1 MKTPWINY
9 SEMKE
14 ISSKQKVF
22 INFNYLTKPRK
33 KIDHESQKNS
43 TFEVL
48 NSPYSDF
55 VNHPLDIEKE
65 EDETNSLAEEH
76 ELATHLDSNHELL
89 IPSEIVVE
97 DEMNEVLDIEEVD
110 KTNPVEEHE
119 LATHL
124 DSNHEL
130 LIPPEIDVEN
140 EVNDVLDIEAA
151 DKIKPIEEQELATH
165 LDSNHELLIP
175 PEIDVED
182 EMNDVLDI
190 EAADK
195 IKPIEEQ
202 GLEVH
207 LDSDYELLTP
217 SEIDVEDEMN
227 DLLDIEEADKIKP
240 VEEHELAEHLD
251 SDYELLTPPEIDVE
265 DEINDLL
272 DIEEAGKIKPV
283 EEQEL
288 AEKLD
293 SDHEL
298 LIPPEIDVEDEIND
312 VLDIEEA
319 DKIKPVEEQEL
330 AEKLDSDHELLFPPE
345 IDVEDEIYDVLD
357 IEEADK
363 IKSIEEQ
370 ELATHLDSNRELLIP
385 SEIDD
390 KDEMDDPLDLEE
402 ADKTNHVEEQFFA
415 SQLDSNR
422 KFLSP
427 FEFDGEDEIRSTI
440 DTEEM
445 EKNTPAG
452 HDSASTE
459 SVQGEIYCRTQEI
472 PISTHVEIDDFLHA
486 PICGDI
492 VKNTFDFLDLDNNLT
507 PQFETKLFNI
517 TTDYPELPDCRLVN
531 SKMNEIIFFMRNDTY
546 DKNNQKRNPS
556 KSVVVPLHNTQS
568 IEKGETNNHSYS
580 SDDFMNIRVP
590 VVLGEYKIETCLEEN
605 IVFEKGIVGV
615 KDISSEVVLTNCR
628 FVPNQFSQ
636 SLGNGTCSAL
646 KGNLFIEG
654 FIYQNIEYTTHCTKN
669 AVPTQKESLIHSN
682 QMCLNI
688 VLELIIHMLQVQKIR
703 VPRI

>member
-43 TFEVL
+43 SFEIL

-55 VNHPLDIEKE
+55 VNHPLDIEK

-97 DEMNEVLDIEEVD
+97 DEMNDVLDIEDTD

-130 LIPPEIDVEN
+130 LISPG
-140 EVNDVLDIEAA
+140 
-151 DKIKPIEEQELATH
+151 
-165 LDSNHELLIP
+165 
-175 PEIDVED
+175 IDVED

-202 GLEVH
+202 ELAEH

-251 SDYELLTPPEIDVE
+251 FDHELLTPSEIDVEDEINDLLNIEEADKIKPVEEQELAEHLDFDHELLTPPEIDVE

-272 DIEEAGKIKPV
+272 
-283 EEQEL
+283 
-288 AEKLD
+288 
-293 SDHEL
+293 
-298 LIPPEIDVEDEIND
+298 N
-312 VLDIEEA
+312 IEEA
-319 DKIKPVEEQEL
+319 DKIKPVEEHEL
-330 AEKLDSDHELLFPPE
+330 A
-345 IDVEDEIYDVLD
+345 
-357 IEEADK
+357 A
-363 IKSIEEQ
+363 
-370 ELATHLDSNRELLIP
+370 HLDYNRELLIP

-390 KDEMDDPLDLEE
+390 KDEMNDPLDIEE

-415 SQLDSNR
+415 SQLASNR

-427 FEFDGEDEIRSTI
+427 FESDGEDKIRSTI

-459 SVQGEIYCRTQEI
+459 SVQGEIYFRTQEI

-492 VKNTFDFLDLDNNLT
+492 VKNTFDFLDLNNHLT

-568 IEKGETNNHSYS
+568 IKKGKTNNHSYS

-654 FIYQNIEYTTHCTKN
+654 CIYQNIEYTTHCTKN

>member
-14 ISSKQKVF
+14 ISAKQKVF

-33 KIDHESQKNS
+33 KVDYESQKNS
-43 TFEVL
+43 T
-48 NSPYSDF
+48 YSDF

-65 EDETNSLAEEH
+65 GETNSLAEEH
-76 ELATHLDSNHELL
+76 ELTTHLDSNHELL

-97 DEMNEVLDIEEVD
+97 DEMNDVLDMEEAD

-130 LIPPEIDVEN
+130 LIP
-140 EVNDVLDIEAA
+140 L
-151 DKIKPIEEQELATH
+151 
-165 LDSNHELLIP
+165 
-175 PEIDVED
+175 
-182 EMNDVLDI
+182 
-190 EAADK
+190 
-195 IKPIEEQ
+195 
-202 GLEVH
+202 
-207 LDSDYELLTP
+207 
-217 SEIDVEDEMN
+217 EIDVEDEMN
-227 DLLDIEEADKIKP
+227 DLLDIEAADRIKP
-240 VEEHELAEHLD
+240 IEEQELAEHLD
-251 SDYELLTPPEIDVE
+251 SDYELHTPSEIDVE
-265 DEINDLL
+265 DEM
-272 DIEEAGKIKPV
+272 
-283 EEQEL
+283 
-288 AEKLD
+288 
-293 SDHEL
+293 
-298 LIPPEIDVEDEIND
+298 ND

-330 AEKLDSDHELLFPPE
+330 AEHLNSDYELHTPSEIDVEDEINDLLDIKEADKIKPVEEQELAEHLDSDYELHTPSEIDVEDEINDLLDIEEADKIKPVEEQELAEHLDSDHKLLIPPE
-345 IDVEDEIYDVLD
+345 IDVEDEINDLLDIEAADKIKPIEEQELAEHLDSDHELLIPPEIDVEDEINDLLD

-363 IKSIEEQ
+363 IKPVEEQ
-370 ELATHLDSNRELLIP
+370 ELAAQLDSNRELLTP

-390 KDEMDDPLDLEE
+390 KDEMNDPLDMGE
-402 ADKTNHVEEQFFA
+402 ADKTNHVEKQVIE

-422 KFLSP
+422 EFLSP
-427 FEFDGEDEIRSTI
+427 FESDNEVKIRSTI

-459 SVQGEIYCRTQEI
+459 SVQGEIYFRTQEI

-492 VKNTFDFLDLDNNLT
+492 VKNTFDFLDLNNHLT

-546 DKNNQKRNPS
+546 DKKNQKRNPS

-568 IEKGETNNHSYS
+568 IKKGETNNHSYS

-605 IVFEKGIVGV
+605 IIFEKGIVGV

-654 FIYQNIEYTTHCTKN
+654 CIYQNIEYTTHCTKN
-669 AVPTQKESLIHSN
+669 EVPTQKESLIHSN

-703 VPRI
+703 VPII

>member
-14 ISSKQKVF
+14 ISAKQKVF

-43 TFEVL
+43 TFEIL
-48 NSPYSDF
+48 NSPYSDI

-65 EDETNSLAEEH
+65 DETNSLAEEQ

-97 DEMNEVLDIEEVD
+97 DEMNDVLDIEEAD

-130 LIPPEIDVEN
+130 LIPSEIDVED
-140 EVNDVLDIEAA
+140 EMNDVLDIEEA
-151 DKIKPIEEQELATH
+151 DEIKTIEEHELATH

-202 GLEVH
+202 ELEEH
-207 LDSDYELLTP
+207 LDSDYELLIP

-227 DLLDIEEADKIKP
+227 DLLYIEKADKIKP
-240 VEEHELAEHLD
+240 VEEHELEEHLD
-251 SDYELLTPPEIDVE
+251 SGHELLIPPEIDVE
-265 DEINDLL
+265 DEINDPL
-272 DIEEAGKIKPV
+272 DIEEADKIKPV

-312 VLDIEEA
+312 LLDIEEA
-319 DKIKPVEEQEL
+319 DKIKP
-330 AEKLDSDHELLFPPE
+330 
-345 IDVEDEIYDVLD
+345 
-357 IEEADK
+357 
-363 IKSIEEQ
+363 IEEQ
-370 ELATHLDSNRELLIP
+370 ELAAHLDSNRELLIP

-390 KDEMDDPLDLEE
+390 KDEMNDPLDIEE
-402 ADKTNHVEEQFFA
+402 ADKTNHVEEQFFV

-427 FEFDGEDEIRSTI
+427 FEFDREDKIKSTI
-440 DTEEM
+440 DTEER

-459 SVQGEIYCRTQEI
+459 SVQGEIYYRTQEI

-492 VKNTFDFLDLDNNLT
+492 VKNTFNFLDLNNHLT

-568 IEKGETNNHSYS
+568 IKKGETNNHSYS

-654 FIYQNIEYTTHCTKN
+654 CIYQNIEYTTQCTKN

>member
-14 ISSKQKVF
+14 ISAKQKVF

-33 KIDHESQKNS
+33 KVDHESQK
-43 TFEVL
+43 

-65 EDETNSLAEEH
+65 GETNSLAEEH

-97 DEMNEVLDIEEVD
+97 DEMNDVLDMEEAD
-110 KTNPVEEHE
+110 KTNPV
-119 LATHL
+119 
-124 DSNHEL
+124 
-130 LIPPEIDVEN
+130 
-140 EVNDVLDIEAA
+140 
-151 DKIKPIEEQELATH
+151 EEQELATH

-175 PEIDVED
+175 LEIDVED

-190 EAADK
+190 EAADR

-202 GLEVH
+202 ELAEH
-207 LDSDYELLTP
+207 LDSDYELHTP
-217 SEIDVEDEMN
+217 SEIAVEDEIN

-251 SDYELLTPPEIDVE
+251 SDCELHTPSEIDVE

-272 DIEEAGKIKPV
+272 DIEEG
-283 EEQEL
+283 
-288 AEKLD
+288 
-293 SDHEL
+293 
-298 LIPPEIDVEDEIND
+298 
-312 VLDIEEA
+312 

-330 AEKLDSDHELLFPPE
+330 A
-345 IDVEDEIYDVLD
+345 
-357 IEEADK
+357 A
-363 IKSIEEQ
+363 Q
-370 ELATHLDSNRELLIP
+370 LDSNRELLTP

-390 KDEMDDPLDLEE
+390 KDEMNDPLDMGE
-402 ADKTNHVEEQFFA
+402 ADKTNHVEKQVFE

-422 KFLSP
+422 EFLSP
-427 FEFDGEDEIRSTI
+427 FESDNEVKIRSTI

-459 SVQGEIYCRTQEI
+459 SVQGEIYFKTQEI

-492 VKNTFDFLDLDNNLT
+492 VKNTFDFLDLNNHLT

-568 IEKGETNNHSYS
+568 IKKGETNNHSYS

-654 FIYQNIEYTTHCTKN
+654 CIYQNIEYTTHCTKN
-669 AVPTQKESLIHSN
+669 EVPTQKESLIHSN

-703 VPRI
+703 VPII

>member
-43 TFEVL
+43 TFEIL

-55 VNHPLDIEKE
+55 VNHPLDIEK

-97 DEMNEVLDIEEVD
+97 DEMNDVLDIEETDKTNPAEEHELATHLDSNHELHIPPEIDVEDEMHEVLDIEEAD

-124 DSNHEL
+124 DSIHEL
-130 LIPPEIDVEN
+130 LNPPEIDVE
-140 EVNDVLDIEAA
+140 E
-151 DKIKPIEEQELATH
+151 
-165 LDSNHELLIP
+165 
-175 PEIDVED
+175 

-190 EAADK
+190 EAAVK

-202 GLEVH
+202 ELEEH

-251 SDYELLTPPEIDVE
+251 SDHELLIPPEIDVE

-272 DIEEAGKIKPV
+272 DIEEADKIKPV

-288 AEKLD
+288 AEKID

-312 VLDIEEA
+312 LLDIEEA
-319 DKIKPVEEQEL
+319 DKIKPIEEHEL
-330 AEKLDSDHELLFPPE
+330 A
-345 IDVEDEIYDVLD
+345 
-357 IEEADK
+357 A
-363 IKSIEEQ
+363 
-370 ELATHLDSNRELLIP
+370 HLDSNRELLIP

-390 KDEMDDPLDLEE
+390 NDEMNDPLDLEE

-427 FEFDGEDEIRSTI
+427 FESDREDKITI

-452 HDSASTE
+452 HDSATTE

-492 VKNTFDFLDLDNNLT
+492 VKNTFDFLDLNNNLT

-568 IEKGETNNHSYS
+568 IKKGETNNHSYS

-654 FIYQNIEYTTHCTKN
+654 CIYQNIEYTTHCTKN
-669 AVPTQKESLIHSN
+669 AVPTQKDSLINSN

>member
-14 ISSKQKVF
+14 ISAKQKVF

-43 TFEVL
+43 TFEIL
-48 NSPYSDF
+48 NSPYSDI

-65 EDETNSLAEEH
+65 DETNSLAEEQ

-97 DEMNEVLDIEEVD
+97 DEMNDVLDIEEAD

-130 LIPPEIDVEN
+130 LIPSEIDVED
-140 EVNDVLDIEAA
+140 EMNDVLDIEEA
-151 DKIKPIEEQELATH
+151 DEIKTIEEHELATN
-165 LDSNHELLIP
+165 LDSNHELLNP

-202 GLEVH
+202 ELEEH
-207 LDSDYELLTP
+207 LDSDYELLIP

-227 DLLDIEEADKIKP
+227 DLLYIEEADKIKPVEEHELEEHLDSGHELLNPPEIDVEDEMNDLLYIEEADKIKP
-240 VEEHELAEHLD
+240 VEEHELAEKLD
-251 SDYELLTPPEIDVE
+251 SDHELLIPSEIDVE

-272 DIEEAGKIKPV
+272 DIEEA
-283 EEQEL
+283 
-288 AEKLD
+288 
-293 SDHEL
+293 
-298 LIPPEIDVEDEIND
+298 
-312 VLDIEEA
+312 
-319 DKIKPVEEQEL
+319 DKIKP
-330 AEKLDSDHELLFPPE
+330 
-345 IDVEDEIYDVLD
+345 
-357 IEEADK
+357 
-363 IKSIEEQ
+363 IEEQ
-370 ELATHLDSNRELLIP
+370 ELAAHLDSNRELLIP

-390 KDEMDDPLDLEE
+390 KDEMNDPLDIEE
-402 ADKTNHVEEQFFA
+402 ADKTNHVEEQFFV

-427 FEFDGEDEIRSTI
+427 FEFDGEDKIKSTI

-459 SVQGEIYCRTQEI
+459 SVQGEIYYRTQEI

-492 VKNTFDFLDLDNNLT
+492 VKNTFNFLDLNNHLT

-568 IEKGETNNHSYS
+568 IKKGETNNHSYS

-654 FIYQNIEYTTHCTKN
+654 CIYQNIEYTTQCTKN

>member
-9 SEMKE
+9 SEMEE
-14 ISSKQKVF
+14 ISAKQKVF

-33 KIDHESQKNS
+33 KTDHESQKNS
-43 TFEVL
+43 TFEIL

-55 VNHPLDIEKE
+55 ANHPLDIEK

-97 DEMNEVLDIEEVD
+97 DEMSDVLDIEEAN

-130 LIPPEIDVEN
+130 LIPLEIDVED
-140 EVNDVLDIEAA
+140 EMNDVLDIEKA
-151 DKIKPIEEQELATH
+151 DEIKTIEEHELATH
-165 LDSNHELLIP
+165 LVSNHELLIP

-190 EAADK
+190 EEADK

-202 GLEVH
+202 ELEEY
-207 LDSDYELLTP
+207 LDFDYELLTA

-227 DLLDIEEADKIKP
+227 DLLDIEEADKIKH
-240 VEEHELAEHLD
+240 VEEQELAEHLD
-251 SDYELLTPPEIDVE
+251 SDHELLIPPEIDVE

-272 DIEEAGKIKPV
+272 DIEKSDKIKPV

-319 DKIKPVEEQEL
+319 DKIKP
-330 AEKLDSDHELLFPPE
+330 
-345 IDVEDEIYDVLD
+345 
-357 IEEADK
+357 
-363 IKSIEEQ
+363 IEEQ
-370 ELATHLDSNRELLIP
+370 ELAAHQDSNRELLIP

-390 KDEMDDPLDLEE
+390 KDEMNDPLDLEE
-402 ADKTNHVEEQFFA
+402 ADRTNHVEEQFFA

-427 FEFDGEDEIRSTI
+427 FEFDGEDIIRSTI

-492 VKNTFDFLDLDNNLT
+492 VKNTFNFLDLNNHLT
-507 PQFETKLFNI
+507 PQLETKLFNI

-568 IEKGETNNHSYS
+568 IKKGETNNHSYS

-654 FIYQNIEYTTHCTKN
+654 CIYQNIEYTTQCTKN